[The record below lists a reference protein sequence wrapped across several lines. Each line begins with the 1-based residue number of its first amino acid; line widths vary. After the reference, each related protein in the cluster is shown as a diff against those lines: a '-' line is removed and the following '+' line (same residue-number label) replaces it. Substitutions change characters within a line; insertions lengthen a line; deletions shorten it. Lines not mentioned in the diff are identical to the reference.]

1 MQKPFIRLSKTSI
14 VLHVDIDGS
23 LGTVDGLKS
32 YIAAQYAAGTPVQI
46 AYKLAE
52 PIPFTATGGA
62 TLPALDGVNTI
73 LTDADSVTVK
83 ARADPNHVITE
94 LQDALAS
101 ITETKE
107 S

>member
-1 MQKPFIRLSKTSI
+1 MSKTSI
-14 VLHVDIDGS
+14 VLHVDMDGS
-23 LGTVDGLKS
+23 LGTVGGLKS

-52 PIPFTATGGA
+52 PVSLTAAGGA
-62 TLPALDGVNTI
+62 TLPALEGINTI

-101 ITETKE
+101 ITEIKE
-107 S
+107 G